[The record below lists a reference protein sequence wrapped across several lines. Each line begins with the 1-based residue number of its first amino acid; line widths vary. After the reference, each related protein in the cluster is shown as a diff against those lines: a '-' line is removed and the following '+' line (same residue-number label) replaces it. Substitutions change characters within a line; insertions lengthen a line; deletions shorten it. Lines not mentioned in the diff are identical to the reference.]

1 MIPLIKS
8 AVLFFN
14 PTRDG
19 ALEVMLAAAEKL
31 QSLGVVCY
39 LPDQYEVTDAPA
51 GMLRDTMNNCISAAD
66 IAVVIGGD
74 GSILR
79 IAEPCAKHSV
89 PIIAV
94 DMGTLG
100 FMCEIDPD
108 ELHLFS
114 RIMDGNFK
122 LDRRM
127 MIEARVMRDGECV
140 YSGHALNDVV
150 INRGSGTKIL
160 DMDIFADTQFIT
172 TFRADGVIVATPTGS
187 TAYSMAAGGPIIDP
201 GDHNMTLTPICA
213 HGLYAKSFVLAAHRV
228 IKIHVDITKNHVAL
242 ISVDGRQGFEL
253 KPGDTILIGHSLYMT
268 DLISIKGKSVYEV
281 IRNKLNYGI

>member
-1 MIPLIKS
+1 MIKS
-8 AVLFFN
+8 AVLFYN
-14 PTRDG
+14 PTREG
-19 ALEVMLAAAEKL
+19 AFSVMLDAAEKL
-31 QSLGVVCY
+31 HSLGVTVW
-39 LPDQYEVTDAPA
+39 LSTQYTCEGVFSYVKRAP
-51 GMLRDTMNNCISAAD
+51 LVSCVDEAD

-79 IAEPCAKHSV
+79 IAEHCAKKTV

-108 ELHLFS
+108 ELYLLAQVVEGRFT
-114 RIMDGNFK
+114 

-127 MIEARVMRDGECV
+127 MMEARVIRGGECV

-150 INRGSGTKIL
+150 INRSSGKIL
-160 DMDIFADTQFIT
+160 DIDVFADTQFIT
-172 TFRADGVIVATPTGS
+172 KFRADGVIIATPTGS
-187 TAYSMAAGGPIIDP
+187 TAYSMSAGGPIIDP
-201 GDHNMTLTPICA
+201 GDRNMTVTPICA
-213 HGLYAKSFVLAAHRV
+213 HGLFAKSFVLASHRMV
-228 IKIHVDITKNHVAL
+228 KIKVDVTKSHLAM
-242 ISVDGRQGFEL
+242 ISVDGRSGFQMM
-253 KPGDTILIGHSLYMT
+253 PDDTVLIGHSLYTT